1 MLGLFSGISNKTKKL
16 AALAGRKLRNIIMKK
31 FNSTFCV
38 ETTKVQMAGE
48 YGFRRIKEIHETK
61 NWIKVEGYEG
71 SFQRGDII
79 AFTNKDSAEMFPA
92 LDDLYMTDQYGSVYE
107 RGSDVNMFI
116 GKLNGRTL
124 KQFIAIYRG

>member
-1 MLGLFSGISNKTKKL
+1 
-16 AALAGRKLRNIIMKK
+16 MKK

-38 ETTKVQMAGE
+38 ETTKVQMPGE
-48 YGFRRIKEIHETK
+48 YGFRRIKEIHETR
-61 NWIKVEGYEG
+61 NWIKVEGYAC

-124 KQFIAIYRG
+124 KKFLRDNHII